1 MARNESNGGKVYLVG
16 AGPGDPEL
24 LTLKAVKALKRADVV
39 LADDLVSDEVLA
51 YARPSARVIYVGKRG
66 GCQSQSTSQEFIERL
81 MIHEAE
87 RGHVVVRLK
96 GGDPFV
102 FGRGGEEC
110 QALRAAG
117 VKYEVVNGIT
127 SGIAAPASIGIP
139 LTHRDVGRGAIFV
152 TGHAGDGAEQGGKP
166 DPKADADWKKL
177 AATGLPLVIYMGIS
191 RSALIQR
198 ELLAGGLAPTTPV
211 AVIQDATREK
221 QKSLI
226 TTLSRMAEDI
236 RTAGISSPGI
246 IVIGET
252 VRYAMTADAS
262 EATQLLKQEN
272 A

>member
-1 MARNESNGGKVYLVG
+1 M
-16 AGPGDPEL
+16 
-24 LTLKAVKALKRADVV
+24 TLKAVKALKRADVV

-66 GCQSQSTSQEFIERL
+66 GKRGGKRDGDRDGQRSGCLSQSTSQEFIERL

-152 TGHAGDGAEQGGKP
+152 TGHAGDGAEQGGQP

-221 QKSLI
+221 QKTLI

-262 EATQLLKQEN
+262 EATQLPKQEN